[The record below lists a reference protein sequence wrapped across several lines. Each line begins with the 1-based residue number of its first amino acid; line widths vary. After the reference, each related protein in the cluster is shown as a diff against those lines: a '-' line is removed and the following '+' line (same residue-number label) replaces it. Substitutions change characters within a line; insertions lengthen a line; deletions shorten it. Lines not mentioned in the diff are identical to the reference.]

1 MKNSIFV
8 QAANFLHERRDNRR
22 WQAVVICLAIVVVC
36 TTALGLSK
44 RGQALAR
51 GEDVLDCRFVV
62 HEHGEGCYDENENL
76 ICTMADYVFH
86 EHDESCYDADE
97 ELICRLPEIK
107 EHVHTDDCFTSEDLL
122 ICGEEEN
129 AGAEE
134 STENMENP
142 LADAISVEDIET
154 ADAVAYA
161 DEDIAVYDDTISGG
175 GELICGY
182 AEHTHDGSCYET
194 VVVSSGQDEVRET
207 FICTQAEHTH
217 DDSCLDE
224 EGNLVCAQEEHSH
237 GSDCYEYETI
247 PGEDEVSEILVCGQE
262 EHIHGDECYSAGT
275 ATDTTDP
282 GSTDTAEPDVA
293 EPDSTENTEGVHVHT
308 EACYKTV
315 RKLICGEK
323 AAHIHDDSCYDNNG
337 IAVCGAP
344 YVESVETH
352 VHDKECFKSGDADDM
367 EYSKSYSNDDIVVTA
382 VYKKSANIPVE
393 AKLDVEQII
402 IEENDRE
409 EYTQRLET
417 VLEQDETPA
426 MLLSLRFSTDDE
438 MFIPEDTISLT
449 VEFLNDNIYAEG
461 DMAKVASITEDGA
474 EAIISANIDDTHS
487 VTFDVD
493 ELTDLAFI
501 AYEEKEARTLTYEG
515 ADYIVT
521 VALGEETLV
530 PEDAELVVEQITEE
544 NDPEAYESC
553 YDRLEEAEGMLDE
566 NEMPALLLN
575 MGIYAEGNEIVPDET
590 MDVTV
595 QFLNRE
601 IYFEGDAV
609 KAAHLTA
616 DGIELLAASAI
627 DEEVSTTFTVD
638 TLAEFAFITDG
649 DIRTL
654 TAEGED
660 FIVAVRFGPSAR
672 IPKDAQLVA
681 KRITEENDPEQFTT
695 REDQLQDEITDEL
708 IALGALFDISFYD
721 AEGMEIEPQD
731 VVDVK
736 IQLLDKKDVEEAD
749 SVKVAHFVEDEE
761 TAEESIEII
770 EDADV
775 SKDGDGSLSTTFQT
789 ESFSTFAVTVNGQ
802 VNSASTLRKAF
813 ALAQQ
818 GSNDNS
824 TVRLEGDIVFTN
836 NKDEADDPKGGA
848 IPINQGKTVT
858 LDLNGYTITVDS
870 SNNNVSLFDIGGNL
884 YIQDSPR
891 DGVTRS
897 VTKNAEEAKAPTF
910 TYDNSNNLHHLDA
923 MTCSVT
929 ESQVIDSSR
938 GVTQETTYTYT
949 VTGHGAIVGTNQNG
963 VKNESPL
970 LYVKAG
976 TLGISGGV
984 IVGDTGNRAV
994 EMRYGGDWQVGLT
1007 ATMTLNECY
1016 LVGCTAISK
1025 LAASEIGGGAI
1036 YCGDSGTIN
1045 MNDGAIISGN
1055 TARRGGGVYVISA
1068 DGGNSLVN
1076 ITGGYITNNMATFN
1090 DSGRNYGDGG
1100 GGIDVNNAAIEMTG
1114 GYITGN
1120 KTYAGGAGIAL
1131 SGRKQWRATKI
1142 INGTIASNYCVGYH
1156 GEGGGIALYDESI
1169 IEINGKDAEG
1179 KGLGK
1184 VYITNNEVGG
1194 VADWGGGGLF
1204 VGRDSSATLFDA
1216 LITGNSADGFG
1227 GGLGGCSTGRI
1238 VEVNSSTRGAAIFDN
1253 SAAGHQYA
1261 GDSTKNEDHE
1271 YSHNTPTFWE
1281 RDDRGRYYFQDLF
1294 SVLFTT
1300 VDNTMLGG
1308 GSEHWDG
1315 TVDGVRVS
1323 VNETVWQSSYLS
1335 GLTAFPN
1342 DTDKTRAEGLAAVYI
1357 NGNYSAVHG
1366 GGIMCN
1372 GIMVIGENKGQI
1384 EIITAMELTGTKKLI
1399 GSNGNI
1405 PLTNDQ
1411 AGQFSFS
1418 VYAGAAYQGPHTHK
1432 AECHV
1437 DNDNTK
1443 ALICGLEEG
1452 EPVFEQH
1459 EHIPPTDKY
1468 GNENPNSC
1476 YRKLTDTAGGK
1487 EWELTCGKGVVV
1499 KGTNGT
1505 EVITGNDPDT
1515 GNVTTTAYD
1524 PQTIS
1529 FDSLLTFDLQREL
1542 GKKKEDITTDDK
1554 YEYWYY
1560 IKEDDATEASANA
1573 EIERDRTVYCM
1584 VVTVQKKDYGLIG
1597 LSNIRKYYDDI
1608 VGVRVYKTI
1617 KGADGKWN
1625 WDENPVYTNGLMH
1638 NQYHAIKI
1646 NMDDFSDNKAAF
1658 TNKKTNVKRIEVR
1671 KSWDYDYGL
1680 DKPEWNKEDEIEWVS
1695 MALFWKGGYGY
1706 NDVAYGPG
1714 DKDENGNSLEGQTTP
1729 WKNEIKEWGGVRLD
1743 RLYLSKANN
1752 WTASWENLPDNF
1764 PIDNVE
1770 VREIDIK
1777 YTDEKWAHWW
1787 MDQEAIDGLHLTLTD
1802 RIDPAT
1808 WAFVPKYTYTS
1819 EGDTAKVVALNI
1831 PKTFGISFTKIGYKG
1846 TDDKLVGNG
1855 KEGAVYGAK
1864 FEIYQWIVGEDNV
1877 GYWANDPMVFEQVN
1891 DGYSYIRNGI
1901 VTDRRTVTQLVTNI
1915 YGKINI
1921 SNLWYSK
1928 FLIREVE
1935 APVGYKPIHD
1945 HVVDYTGVTATQKV
1959 YCVMPDGDL
1968 KQNGVDDYICE
1979 VFPELDSWINVPAD
1993 RGSDSFDYADDVLIF
2008 KMIDPEDKYELPETG
2023 GKGTIYISIL
2033 GALSFFGI
2041 ATLMFYITYRRRR
2054 EGLRR

>member
-129 AGAEE
+129 AGVEEAAENV
-134 STENMENP
+134 ENQ
-142 LADAISVEDIET
+142 LADDISAEDIET
-154 ADAVAYA
+154 ADTVAYA
-161 DEDIAVYDDTISGG
+161 DEDIAVYDDIASGG

-207 FICTQAEHTH
+207 FICMQTEHTH

-224 EGNLVCAQEEHSH
+224 EGNLICAQEEHFH

-262 EHIHGDECYSAGT
+262 EHIHGDECYSDGT
-275 ATDTTDP
+275 ATDVTDP
-282 GSTDTAEPDVA
+282 GSTDTAEPDTAEPDTAEPDVA

-315 RKLICGEK
+315 RKLICSEK

-352 VHDKECFKSGDADDM
+352 VHDKGCFKSGDADDM

-402 IEENDRE
+402 IEENDLE
-409 EYTQRLET
+409 EYTQRLGT
-417 VLEQDETPA
+417 VLGRDETPA

-493 ELTDLAFI
+493 ELTDLAFV

-566 NEMPALLLN
+566 NEMPALLLD
-575 MGIYAEGNEIVPDET
+575 MGIFAEGNEIVPDET

-616 DGIELLAASAI
+616 DSVELLAASAI

-672 IPKDAQLVA
+672 IPEDAQLVA

-789 ESFSTFAVTVNGQ
+789 ESFSTYAITVNG
-802 VNSASTLRKAF
+802 VVDNASTLRKAIK
-813 ALAQQ
+813 LAQQ
-818 GSNDNS
+818 GDSGSVQLMN
-824 TVRLEGDIVFTN
+824 DIVFT
-836 NKDEADDPKGGA
+836 KKADEGDADGA
-848 IPINQGKTVT
+848 MPIDAGKSVT
-858 LDLNGYTITVDS
+858 LDLNGFTITVDPS
-870 SNNNVSLFDIGGNL
+870 TYVNGNPNVTLFDISGSL
-884 YIQDSPR
+884 SIVDSSSGKEVTEKPI
-891 DGVTRS
+891 GVS
-897 VTKNAEEAKAPTF
+897 NKDMKNAPQFNYDANKNHLNSMICYVTKSE
-910 TYDNSNNLHHLDA
+910 
-923 MTCSVT
+923 V
-929 ESQVIDSSR
+929 VDSST
-938 GVTQETTYTYT
+938 GATKETVYEYT
-949 VTGHGAIVGTNQNG
+949 VSGHGAIIGSKQNQ
-963 VKNESPL
+963 SPL
-970 LYVKAG
+970 LWVPSNGK
-976 TLGISGGV
+976 LDIDDGV
-984 IVGDTGNRAV
+984 IVGRGGNRAV
-994 EMRYGGDWQVGLT
+994 KISGGT
-1007 ATMTLNECY
+1007 ADLYDCY
-1016 LVGCTAISK
+1016 LVDNTVDNLDK
-1025 LAASEIGGGAI
+1025 EGGGAI
-1036 YCGDSGTIN
+1036 YCETGGTISVH
-1045 MNDGAIISGN
+1045 DGTVISGN
-1055 TARRGGGVYVISA
+1055 LARQGGGIYVGASRM
-1068 DGGNSLVN
+1068 NMY
-1076 ITGGYITNNMATFN
+1076 GGYITNNETAFGS
-1090 DSGRNYGDGG
+1090 DLSGQYGGGG
-1100 GGIDVNNAAIEMTG
+1100 GGIVIRNSEIVMEG
-1114 GYITGN
+1114 GFITGN
-1120 KTYAGGAGIAL
+1120 RTYTGGGGLDIEGNTVKERRIVGGFISSNYCLGPRGDGAGIA
-1131 SGRKQWRATKI
+1131 
-1142 INGTIASNYCVGYH
+1142 V
-1156 GEGGGIALYDESI
+1156 YDSSS
-1169 IEINGKDAEG
+1169 IEISAAADK
-1179 KGLGK
+1179 K
-1184 VYITNNEVGG
+1184 VYITNNEVFADG
-1194 VADWGGGGLF
+1194 DWGGAGMF
-1204 VGRDSSATLFDA
+1204 VGENSTANLYDT
-1216 LITGNSADGFG
+1216 LITNNLAEGFG
-1227 GGLGGCSTGRI
+1227 GGLSGCSTGRI
-1238 VEVNSSTRGAAIFDN
+1238 YTNDALHGAAIFDN
-1253 SAAGHQYA
+1253 TALG
-1261 GDSTKNEDHE
+1261 TKQSGYSSSKKEDKTYTE
-1271 YSHNTPTFWE
+1271 NNPAFWE
-1281 RDDRGRYYFQDLF
+1281 FDADGRYYFQDC
-1294 SVLFTT
+1294 FTALYT
-1300 VDNTMLGG
+1300 ELDNAMLGG
-1308 GSEHWDG
+1308 GSENWDG
-1315 TVDGVRVS
+1315 SIDGERIDTTKGHWAS
-1323 VNETVWQSSYLS
+1323 TYIA
-1335 GLTAFPN
+1335 GLTANPSPESKSN
-1342 DTDKTRAEGLAAVYI
+1342 AMTAASVYI
-1357 NGNYSAVHG
+1357 NGNHSVVHG

-1372 GIMVIGENKGQI
+1372 GIMVIGEHPHEI
-1384 EIITAMELTGTKKLI
+1384 EITSAMKLFGKKKLVDANGNELTGFFD
-1399 GSNGNI
+1399 GMV
-1405 PLTNDQ
+1405 D
-1411 AGQFSFS
+1411 GQFSFTIYS
-1418 VYAGAAYQGPHTHK
+1418 DE
-1432 AECHV
+1432 ECKKPITTGT
-1437 DNDNTK
+1437 NDKNGKISFVEFLKFDLKNDSPVETEGMEK
-1443 ALICGLEEG
+1443 KEE
-1452 EPVFEQH
+1452 
-1459 EHIPPTDKY
+1459 I
-1468 GNENPNSC
+1468 
-1476 YRKLTDTAGGK
+1476 GGK
-1487 EWELTCGKGVVV
+1487 TV
-1499 KGTNGT
+1499 GT
-1505 EVITGNDPDT
+1505 
-1515 GNVTTTAYD
+1515 Y
-1524 PQTIS
+1524 
-1529 FDSLLTFDLQREL
+1529 
-1542 GKKKEDITTDDK
+1542 K
-1554 YEYWYY
+1554 YY
-1560 IKEDDATEASANA
+1560 IKEDDAAQNPLNI
-1573 EIERDRTVYCM
+1573 EIVSDDTLYRLTVTVTKWPYGKVAGSNIDKYIDDITHVQLEKKDGDNWVTVYENYDNEHRLTNEKHP
-1584 VVTVQKKDYGLIG
+1584 VELTLNP
-1597 LSNIRKYYDDI
+1597 SNGEALFTNTKE
-1608 VGVRVYKTI
+1608 GVLKIEVEK
-1617 KGADGKWN
+1617 KWN
-1625 WDENPVYTNGLMH
+1625 YKEGYEPGGSSGTN
-1638 NQYHAIKI
+1638 AIKWVSVGLFKDGREI
-1646 NMDDFSDNKAAF
+1646 
-1658 TNKKTNVKRIEVR
+1658 T
-1671 KSWDYDYGL
+1671 GL
-1680 DKPEWNKEDEIEWVS
+1680 DPNYQELILNKGNG
-1695 MALFWKGGYGY
+1695 WKG
-1706 NDVAYGPG
+1706 
-1714 DKDENGNSLEGQTTP
+1714 
-1729 WKNEIKEWGGVRLD
+1729 
-1743 RLYLSKANN
+1743 
-1752 WTASWENLPDNF
+1752 SWENLTLTGSPEDY
-1764 PIDNVE
+1764 IVME
-1770 VREIDIK
+1770 K
-1777 YTDEKWAHWW
+1777 YVGYYDPEDEKNPG
-1787 MDQEAIDGLHLTLTD
+1787 DPD
-1802 RIDPAT
+1802 RDPEPAD
-1808 WAFVPKYTYTS
+1808 WLFVPTFEYSNEKD
-1819 EGDTAKVVALNI
+1819 GVGKVTITNT
-1831 PKTFGISFTKIGYKG
+1831 PKTNGLEFVKKGY
-1846 TDDKLVGNG
+1846 DG
-1855 KEGAVYGAK
+1855 KFVYGAK
-1864 FEIYQWIVGEDNV
+1864 FEIYMMDKDDNEPDINKRYSNPQALWFSHV
-1877 GYWANDPMVFEQVN
+1877 S
-1891 DGYSYIRNGI
+1891 DGYERIDYDEIPDIKSARY
-1901 VTDRRTVTQLVTNI
+1901 TTTLSTNI
-1915 YGKINI
+1915 EGKLRIA
-1921 SNLWYSK
+1921 NLWWGS
-1928 FLIREVE
+1928 FLIREVK
-1935 APVGYKPIHD
+1935 APVGYKPVHD
-1945 HVVDYTGVTATQKV
+1945 HIVDYSGATATQKML
-1959 YCVMPDGDL
+1959 CVLPNGEI
-1968 KQNGVDDYICE
+1968 KQNGVDGYMCSEFEKI
-1979 VFPELDSWINVPAD
+1979 PAD
-1993 RGSDSFDYADDVLIF
+1993 KLINTPEDRGTDYFDYVGDVLMWR
-2008 KMIDPEDKYELPETG
+2008 MIDPEDKYELPETG